1 MKTMTMKRLFKA
13 AAFGAALAGAP
24 AVLAHGDVTP
34 QPVDTQGLPELDG
47 WKTENPYHDG
57 SEAHEKAVRV
67 GERGY
72 QANCAVCHGLGGASG
87 GIAPDLRL
95 LEPGFDDE
103 YYVEAVRKGRGA
115 GMPTFEDVLEQEAMW
130 AIYTWLNTM
139 HEQAMEERYGPN

>member
-1 MKTMTMKRLFKA
+1 MATRTTKRLLQTA
-13 AAFGAALAGAP
+13 VAGAML
-24 AVLAHGDVTP
+24 ATGMALFAHGDVNP
-34 QPVDTQGLPELDG
+34 QPVDTGDLPELDD
-47 WKTENPYHDG
+47 WKLENPFRDADE
-57 SEAHEKAVRV
+57 STLNEAIRI

-103 YYVEAVRKGRGA
+103 YYVQTVRKGRGA
-115 GMPTFEDVLEQEAMW
+115 GMPSFDGVLSQEAIW

-139 HEQAMEERYGPN
+139 HEEAMDEYY